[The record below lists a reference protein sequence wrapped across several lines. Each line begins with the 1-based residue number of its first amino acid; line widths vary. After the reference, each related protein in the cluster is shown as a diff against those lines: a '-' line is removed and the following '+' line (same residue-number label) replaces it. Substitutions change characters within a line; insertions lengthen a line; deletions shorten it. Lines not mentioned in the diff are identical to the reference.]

1 MNLLEFTCAS
11 GRKVPVEISRRK
23 ATRHMRLRLS
33 VRNHII
39 VSLPWHCSTQ
49 TCLKF
54 IEQQREWLEAQ
65 IQAAPELVSVQE
77 WLRRSP
83 SLSVAGQSLAV
94 SVEVSTRACAADTL
108 SLEAEEEREVCPR
121 ARASYHIDLKKGVV
135 VFKLPADADD
145 LVWYALLRDFA
156 QKTLA
161 LRVAV
166 LASER
171 RFPSARRYGRQ
182 VPDICYTRVS
192 VRDQS
197 YRWGSCSSRKTI
209 TLNWRLV
216 LIAPQLQDYVIWH
229 ELAHLAEMN
238 HSKRFWALLEIYD
251 PKRKIHEK
259 ELNAVTPEVM
269 RVCKG

>member
-1 MNLLEFTCAS
+1 
-11 GRKVPVEISRRK
+11 
-23 ATRHMRLRLS
+23 MRLRLS

-49 TCLKF
+49 TGLKF

-65 IQAAPELVSVQE
+65 IQAAPELISVQE

-83 SLSVAGQSLAV
+83 RLSVAGQSLVV
-94 SVEVSTRACAADTL
+94 SVEVSTRARAAY
-108 SLEAEEEREVCPR
+108 R
-121 ARASYHIDLKKGVV
+121 IDLKEKEVV
-135 VFKLPADADD
+135 LKLPNRADD

-251 PKRKIHEK
+251 QQRKIHEK
-259 ELNAVTPEVM
+259 ELDAITPEVM

>member
-23 ATRHMRLRLS
+23 ATRHIRLRLS

-39 VSLPWHCSTQ
+39 VSLPWHCSGQ
-49 TCLKF
+49 TYLKF
-54 IEQQREWLEAQ
+54 IEQHREWLEAQ
-65 IQAAPELVSVQE
+65 IQAAPELISVRE
-77 WLRRSP
+77 WLGRSP
-83 SLSVAGQSLAV
+83 RLSVAGQSLAV
-94 SVEVSTRACAADTL
+94 SVEVSTH
-108 SLEAEEEREVCPR
+108 
-121 ARASYHIDLKKGVV
+121 ARAAYRIDLKAGEVV
-135 VFKLPADADD
+135 LKLPTGADD
-145 LVWYALLRDFA
+145 SIWYALMRLFA
-156 QKTLA
+156 KEALT

-182 VPDICYTRVS
+182 VPNICFSRVS

-197 YRWGSCSSRKTI
+197 YRWGSCSSRKTV

-216 LIAPQLQDYVIWH
+216 LLAPHLQDYVIWH

-259 ELNAVTPEVM
+259 ELDASTPEVM
-269 RVCKG
+269 RVWKG